1 MLVLAFIVLLISL
14 LIYLAGCIF
23 IGLLINCL
31 SFAHLLMRLFFGYL
45 FVSCLSTLVIRDA
58 DVNLERLC
66 TVRSPSSLITM
77 KLQH

>member
-1 MLVLAFIVLLISL
+1 MLVLAFIVLLISFSL

-66 TVRSPSSLITM
+66 TVRSPSSL
-77 KLQH
+77 K